1 MPTPAIIE
9 RVKEVHDEL
18 GKAQPDSTRAHD
30 VDVDAIKKQL
40 AAVMLEPDHKP
51 HYDALGDKLRYAY
64 AGFKDDHPKLAASME
79 TLANDLAKAGL

>member
-9 RVKEVHDEL
+9 RVKQVHDEL
-18 GKAQPDSTRAHD
+18 GEAQPDFTRAPD
-30 VDVDAIKKQL
+30 VDIDAIKKQL

-51 HYDALGDKLRYAY
+51 HYDSLGDKLLYAY
-64 AGFKDDHPKLAASME
+64 IGFQIDHPKLAASMQ